1 MNYHIILIIALSY
14 LLGIFTMWIR
24 ERCSI
29 NDEHPVCHF
38 HPLNQA
44 NTEKKELE

>member
-1 MNYHIILIIALSY
+1 MNYEVILIIILSY

-29 NDEHPVCHF
+29 EHEENLPVCHF
-38 HPLNQA
+38 HPQNQDK
-44 NTEKKELE
+44 T